1 MIKKEEKREE
11 LKRRIVKQLSGKV
24 RPHRSPVKVLDVAI
38 VLTEEQ
44 IETLT
49 DRKAELEWELEYL
62 KTLDPKEL
70 EPEEKS

>member
-1 MIKKEEKREE
+1 MRKKEEKREE
-11 LKRRIVKQLSGKV
+11 LKRRIVKQLRGKV

-49 DRKAELEWELEYL
+49 DRKEELEWELEYL
-62 KTLDPKEL
+62 KKLDPKEL
-70 EPEEKS
+70 EPETKS

>member
-1 MIKKEEKREE
+1 MTKKEEKREE
-11 LKRRIVKQLSGKV
+11 RKVRIIKQLRGKV

-49 DRKAELEWELEYL
+49 DRKTELEWELEYL
-62 KTLDPKEL
+62 KKLDQKEL
-70 EPEEKS
+70 EQEEKG